1 MALCFRET
9 VDAVS
14 PLTSDNALVMYNGES
29 FLYTAGIVS
38 IAAPALQGLRLLLH
52 DLRSIKDAPE
62 TIDNL
67 KDDIRAI
74 ELALTSLQA
83 ISEQKWE
90 SLGTTVADEVKAAI
104 ATCTKACEIF
114 RSNLQRWTGRSQDG
128 RLSRLDRTKVGI
140 FKQGQIKSM
149 CEQLQSCKIT
159 INSVVSIATL

>member
-38 IAAPALQGLRLLLH
+38 IAAPALQGLRRLLH
-52 DLRSIKDAPE
+52 DLQSIKDAPE

-74 ELALTSLQA
+74 E
-83 ISEQKWE
+83 
-90 SLGTTVADEVKAAI
+90 
-104 ATCTKACEIF
+104 
-114 RSNLQRWTGRSQDG
+114 
-128 RLSRLDRTKVGI
+128 
-140 FKQGQIKSM
+140 
-149 CEQLQSCKIT
+149 
-159 INSVVSIATL
+159 